1 MNNNCTTFLKPDKI
15 LIFTTSQKTTTMVLR
30 ESIREILSEKK
41 IRKEGLHVKHIARHV
56 INQHK
61 TLFSNEQ
68 DFSYEIIKSRI
79 NQILLYDT
87 GRKNGEFVRV
97 RNPETKKFRKGFYR
111 LKKRQRKIF

>member
-1 MNNNCTTFLKPDKI
+1 
-15 LIFTTSQKTTTMVLR
+15 MVLR

-56 INQHK
+56 INQNK

-79 NQILLYDT
+79 NQILLYDA